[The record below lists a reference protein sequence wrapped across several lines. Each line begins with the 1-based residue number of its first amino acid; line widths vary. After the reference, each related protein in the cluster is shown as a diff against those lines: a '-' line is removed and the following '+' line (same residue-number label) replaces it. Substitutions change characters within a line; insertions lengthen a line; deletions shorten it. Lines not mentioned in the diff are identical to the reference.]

1 MGEAKIL
8 RYIKGA
14 AVSLCVLAV
23 CSSAYAAMVDKV
35 IVVVN
40 DEVVTQR
47 EFDRMFI
54 PIKESYEANFKGP
67 ELDRRV
73 EAARKGLLEQLI
85 NSKLAVSLAKKA
97 KIKVDEE
104 EIQKR
109 IDNVKSYYQT
119 EEEFLQAL
127 DDKGTNLTEFK
138 KEIRDQMLAQ
148 QLVQKEISS
157 KIVITPGDLQDLYNK
172 NKDKLVAPHTVKVRG
187 IMIRKPEVAG
197 DESGRKKMEVIVK
210 ELKSGKDF
218 ATLAKEKSEGPYAQ
232 NGGDMGYVPKG
243 QTLPEIDNA
252 IFSLKK
258 GEVSKMVESPVGY
271 HVFMAEEIKEER
283 PLEFEEVSEFL
294 RQQLYGKRFQEE
306 LVTWLEEKR
315 KDAYISYK

>member
-1 MGEAKIL
+1 MGKAKVL
-8 RYIKGA
+8 RYIKYV
-14 AVSLCVLAV
+14 AVSLFVLAV

-54 PIKESYEANFKGP
+54 PIKESYEANFKGV
-67 ELDRRV
+67 ELERRV

-97 KIKVDEE
+97 KIKVNEDEL
-104 EIQKR
+104 QNR
-109 IDNVKSYYQT
+109 IDNVKGYYQT

-148 QLVQKEISS
+148 QLVQQEISS

-197 DESGRKKMEVIVK
+197 DESGRKKMEAIVK
-210 ELKSGKDF
+210 ELKKGKDF
-218 ATLAKEKSEGPYAQ
+218 STLAKEKSEGPYAQ

-258 GEVSKMVESPVGY
+258 GEVSEMVESPVGY